1 MKFFKLSI
9 IAFFLLM
16 STCIAGPKVAL
27 VTGSQLS
34 DSFKILNEYLT
45 KKKYKLTVFDLS
57 KYESFP
63 EEEVTKFERSLVI
76 RLIEKD
82 VKASY
87 MTPQESDFWQIFLST
102 RGSLVLFGDT
112 LGEDSIYTS
121 LFPDYVGF
129 QNKKVK
135 LANGAIQGVEKD
147 LISEGLDTK
156 IKFSG
161 VTDEILPFSNA
172 EFDNIITHDS
182 GAVLGVKK
190 RSCSYKIS
198 YFSFLPS
205 WITDAKVRNSFFEKT
220 FDWGLGFS
228 LGVDM
233 DAPDFPVLKLDGTE
247 STLLNEFK
255 DLQNVIVLEFM
266 ATWCSSCKTQ
276 LPRMVNLYNKYKNKS
291 VSFYNVNYKENIEK
305 VSNYLKEHPELEWPV
320 SITENGLGTKKF
332 GVKSLPGIFI
342 LDRGRR
348 VKFIHKGI
356 ASEAQL
362 DSEIQTVL
370 KENNFSIL
378 YKKLDRVTK
387 SAKH

>member
-1 MKFFKLSI
+1 MKLLKFYLFS
-9 IAFFLLM
+9 FFLLL
-16 STCIAGPKVAL
+16 SSCVAGPKVAL
-27 VTGSQLS
+27 VTGDQLS
-34 DSFKILNEYLT
+34 KNFQILNEYLT
-45 KKKYKLTVFDLS
+45 KKKYKVTVFDLS
-57 KYESFP
+57 KYDSFP
-63 EEEVTKFERSLVI
+63 EQEVTKFERSLVI

-82 VKASY
+82 VKSSY
-87 MTPQESDFWQIFLST
+87 MTNVESDFWQIFLST

-112 LGEDSIYTS
+112 LGDAPIYTS

-129 QNKKVK
+129 QNKKVA
-135 LANGAIQGVEKD
+135 LNNGKIKGVEKD
-147 LISEGLDTK
+147 LISEGLDVSLD
-156 IKFSG
+156 FNG
-161 VTDEILPFSNA
+161 VTDEVLPFSNA
-172 EFDNIITHDS
+172 EFDNIITHDN

-190 RSCSYKIS
+190 RSCSYKMS

-247 STLLNEFK
+247 STLLKEFK
-255 DLQNVIVLEFM
+255 DLQNVVVLEFM

-276 LPRMVNLYNKYKNKS
+276 LPRMVNLYNKYKDKS
-291 VSFYNVNYKENIEK
+291 VSFYNVNYKENIQK
-305 VSNYLKEHPELEWPV
+305 VSAYLKEHPELEWPV

-348 VKFIHKGI
+348 VKYIHKGI
-356 ASEAQL
+356 VSQEQL

-378 YKKLDRVTK
+378 YKKLDRVSK